1 MKDTIYLFGLSHRSA
16 DVSVR
21 EAFALSDPDFRV
33 RDVLS
38 LDDEIH
44 EAVVLS
50 TCNRVEIL
58 VAGGGGNI
66 RQKVLDSWAG
76 ICGRPCDELVPHV
89 YAYEDMAA
97 ITHIFQVASGLD
109 SLVLGEPQ
117 ILGQLK
123 DAYRKALE
131 EKASKVILNRLLHKA
146 FMTAKRV
153 RTETGVASSSVSVSS
168 AAVALARRI
177 FGKLRDKNVLVIGAG
192 EMAELAAVHLAEG
205 QGARLFFVNRTL
217 ERALVLAARF
227 KGTAFPLETLADR
240 LEDADI
246 VICSTGAPEPVI
258 TASMMRAVMRKR
270 RDKTLFCIDIAV
282 PRDVED
288 AVNKLDG
295 VYLYN
300 VDDLSEVA
308 AAGRAA
314 RREESLKAEN
324 IINEEALRFHGWMR
338 SLGLQDTIADIV
350 RRTEMVMTEELDKT
364 LRGLRKQGETTPE
377 TEAALRHMVAAMAK
391 KLNHDPIT
399 YLKRRF
405 SEEETGMRLVSL
417 SRALFNLDG
426 EEGVPEDAHLG
437 RKRRS

>member
-1 MKDTIYLFGLSHRSA
+1 MKTTIHLFGLNHRSA
-16 DVSVR
+16 DVSAR
-21 EAFALSDPDFRV
+21 EAFALSNPDYRIS
-33 RDVLS
+33 DIIP
-38 LDDEIH
+38 LDDNIH
-44 EAVVLS
+44 EALVLS

-58 VAGGGGNI
+58 VAGEGGDI
-66 RQKVLDSWAG
+66 RQKVLHSWAD
-76 ICGRPCDELVPHV
+76 CSGRPCDELVPHV
-89 YAYEDMAA
+89 YAYEDLEA

-153 RTETGVASSSVSVSS
+153 RTETGVAASTVSVSS

-177 FGKLRDKNVLVIGAG
+177 FGELRGKNVLVIGAG
-192 EMAELAAVHLAEG
+192 EMAELAAVHLADG
-205 QGARLFFVNRTL
+205 QGARLSFTNRTH
-217 ERALVLAARF
+217 ERALVLASRF
-227 KGTAFPLETLADR
+227 KGAAFPFETLAER
-240 LEDADI
+240 LMEADI
-246 VICSTGAPEPVI
+246 VISSTGAPEPII
-258 TASMMRAVMRKR
+258 TAPMMRAVMKER
-270 RDKTLFCIDIAV
+270 RDKPLFCIDIAV

-288 AVNKLDG
+288 AVNALDG

-314 RREESLKAEN
+314 RQEEARKAET
-324 IINEEALRFHGWMR
+324 IVAEEALRFHGWMG
-338 SLGLQDTIADIV
+338 SMGLQGTIADIV
-350 RRTEMVMTEELDKT
+350 RRTETVMAEELDKT

-377 TEAALRHMVAAMAK
+377 TEAALRQMVSAMAK
-391 KLNHDPIT
+391 KLNHDPIV

-405 SEEETGMRLVSL
+405 SEEETGMRLISL
-417 SRALFNLDG
+417 SRAMFNLDG
-426 EEGVPEDAHLG
+426 EDVPQDAHLD